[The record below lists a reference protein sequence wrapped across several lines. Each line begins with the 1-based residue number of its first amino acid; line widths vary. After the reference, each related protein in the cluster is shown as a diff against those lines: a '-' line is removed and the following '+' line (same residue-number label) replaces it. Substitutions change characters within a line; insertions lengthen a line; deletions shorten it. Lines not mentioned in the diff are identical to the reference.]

1 MLSGITFDSYL
12 GKSGFQLKV
21 TYFDR
26 NMLLFEEAEFG
37 RIQSRLPSKG
47 FDGFK
52 EGNLWSFKFCI
63 VVDDGI
69 MLLNYF
75 WLKYWPIQDL
85 WWRARHILGN
95 KFSTLSRVRVLK
107 KLYGS
112 FLWITSP
119 RLQSHYEN
127 AAYFNSLSALEL
139 LVLIVLTFD
148 WSKVESVMEMYN
160 VVEPPM

>member
-1 MLSGITFDSYL
+1 MTETCYYLKKQSLVEYKVDCHQKDLMGLRRETFEVLSS
-12 GKSGFQLKV
+12 
-21 TYFDR
+21 
-26 NMLLFEEAEFG
+26 A
-37 RIQSRLPSKG
+37 
-47 FDGFK
+47 
-52 EGNLWSFKFCI
+52 LWLMM
-63 VVDDGI
+63 VI